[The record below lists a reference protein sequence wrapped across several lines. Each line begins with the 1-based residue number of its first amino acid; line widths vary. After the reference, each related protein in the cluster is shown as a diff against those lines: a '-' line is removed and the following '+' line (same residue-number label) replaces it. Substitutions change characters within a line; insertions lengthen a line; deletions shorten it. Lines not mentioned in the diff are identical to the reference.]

1 MSGIYLTLLVEEV
14 LMVLLSLSLLL
25 LSDKSLEGVRAR
37 NERVERGEDGAD
49 DKPGGRETEREMVR
63 ERV

>member
-14 LMVLLSLSLLL
+14 LMVLLSLSL